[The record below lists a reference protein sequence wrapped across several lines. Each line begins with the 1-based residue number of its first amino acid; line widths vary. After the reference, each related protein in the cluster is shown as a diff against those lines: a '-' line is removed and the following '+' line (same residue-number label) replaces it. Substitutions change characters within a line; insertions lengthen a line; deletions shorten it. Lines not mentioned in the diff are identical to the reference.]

1 MACNHCPT
9 PDANAQGPA
18 PGFRK
23 ALWIAL
29 WVNLTMF
36 LVEGAASLQSG
47 SVSLMADAIDFFGDS
62 ANYLLSLSV
71 LSMGMLW
78 RGRAAM
84 IKGATM
90 VLFGLAVLGRAVWV
104 ANSGATPEPITMGAV
119 GLLALVANVVVAV
132 MLFRFRSGDSDM
144 RSVWLCSRNDA
155 IGNVAVM
162 GAALGVFGTGT
173 AWPDLAVAA
182 VMGCLAVTAGVSVV
196 RHARSDIASARRAL
210 STAGSCDVRTPVQS
224 SAE

>member
-1 MACNHCPT
+1 MACSCSAPE
-9 PDANAQGPA
+9 PKSPA

-29 WVNLTMF
+29 WVNLIMF
-36 LVEGAASLQSG
+36 LVEGVASLQSG

-78 RGRAAM
+78 RGRAALV
-84 IKGATM
+84 KGMTM
-90 VLFGLAVLGRAVWV
+90 TVFGVAVLGRAVWV
-104 ANSGATPEPITMGAV
+104 AQSGITPEPLTMGAV
-119 GLLALVANVVVAV
+119 GLLALAANVAVAIL
-132 MLFRFRSGDSDM
+132 LFRFREGDSDM

-162 GAALGVFGTGT
+162 VAALGVFGTGT

-182 VMGCLAVTAGVSVV
+182 VMGGLAITSGISVV
-196 RHARSDIASARRAL
+196 RHARSDIREARGAHASGF
-210 STAGSCDVRTPVQS
+210 TAEPVRPSQ
-224 SAE
+224 E

>member
-1 MACNHCPT
+1 MACSCSAPE
-9 PDANAQGPA
+9 PKSPA

-29 WVNLTMF
+29 WVNLAMF
-36 LVEGAASLQSG
+36 VVEGIASLSSG

-62 ANYLLSLSV
+62 ANYILSLTV

-84 IKGATM
+84 VKGITM
-90 VLFGLAVLGRAVWV
+90 AVFGLVVWGRAVWV
-104 ANSGATPEPITMGAV
+104 VQAGITPEPLTMGAV
-119 GLLALVANVVVAV
+119 GLLALAANVGVAV
-132 MLFRFRSGDSDM
+132 ILFKFREGDSDM

-162 GAALGVFGTGT
+162 VAALGVFGTGT
-173 AWPDLAVAA
+173 AWPDLIVAA
-182 VMGCLAVTAGVSVV
+182 IMGTLAITAGISVV
-196 RHARSDIASARRAL
+196 RHARSDIAQAR
-210 STAGSCDVRTPVQS
+210 GSEAQPVAEPYS
-224 SAE
+224 SR

>member
-1 MACNHCPT
+1 MACSCYAPE
-9 PDANAQGPA
+9 PKSPA

-29 WVNLTMF
+29 WVNLAMF
-36 LVEGAASLQSG
+36 VVEGIASLSSG

-62 ANYLLSLSV
+62 ANYILSLTV

-84 IKGATM
+84 VKGITM
-90 VLFGLAVLGRAVWV
+90 AVFGLVVWGRAVWV
-104 ANSGATPEPITMGAV
+104 VQAGITPEPLTMGAV
-119 GLLALVANVVVAV
+119 GLLALAANVGVAV
-132 MLFRFRSGDSDM
+132 ILFKFRGGDSDM

-162 GAALGVFGTGT
+162 VAALGVFGTGT
-173 AWPDLAVAA
+173 AWPDLIVAA
-182 VMGCLAVTAGVSVV
+182 IMGTLAITAGISVV
-196 RHARSDIASARRAL
+196 RHARSDIAQARA
-210 STAGSCDVRTPVQS
+210 SEAQPA
-224 SAE
+224 AEFHCSR

>member
-1 MACNHCPT
+1 MACSCSAPESKT
-9 PDANAQGPA
+9 PA

-36 LVEGAASLQSG
+36 LVEGFASLQSG

-71 LSMGMLW
+71 LGMGMLW

-84 IKGATM
+84 VKGLTM
-90 VLFGLAVLGRAVWV
+90 AVFGLVVWGRAVWV
-104 ANSGATPEPITMGAV
+104 LQSGITPEPLTMGMV
-119 GLLALVANVVVAV
+119 GLLALAANVFVAV
-132 MLFRFRSGDSDM
+132 MLFRFREGDSDM

-155 IGNVAVM
+155 IGNLAVM
-162 GAALGVFGTGT
+162 AAALGVFGTGS
-173 AWPDLAVAA
+173 AWPDLIVAA
-182 VMGCLAVTAGVSVV
+182 IMGTLAVTAGVSVV
-196 RHARSDIASARRAL
+196 RHARADITDAKHDAQLRASE
-210 STAGSCDVRTPVQS
+210 T
-224 SAE
+224 